1 MNTEKIIA
9 EIVKRYN
16 AGEKE
21 SARKYFIMSHW
32 MLPENTRK
40 YFEEKF
46 GMDRKIP
53 KLAKEACD
61 IMGGKLYDEKGN
73 IIYENRS

>member
-1 MNTEKIIA
+1 MNQEKIIA

-21 SARKYFIMSHW
+21 SARKYFIMSSW
-32 MLPENTRK
+32 MLSENTRK
-40 YFEEKF
+40 YFNFKL
-46 GMDRKIP
+46 GLTAKIP

-61 IMGGKLYDEKGN
+61 MMGGKLYDERDN
-73 IIYENRS
+73 LIYENTK